1 MLSRVEERVEKEHQ
15 QMAESLEVSARPLA
29 CRPCVS
35 VNTLAPSS
43 PSPPL
48 NLSSKEVWEKAGS
61 LEEMEDSGIA
71 NSLDPLPTTHTISS
85 RGPN

>member
-1 MLSRVEERVEKEHQ
+1 MEREQEQ
-15 QMAESLEVSARPLA
+15 LDESLEASAGPLA

-48 NLSSKEVWEKAGS
+48 NLSSKEVWERGEAGS
-61 LEEMEDSGIA
+61 LDSKLEDSGIA
-71 NSLDPLPTTHTISS
+71 NSLDPLPTTTTHTISS

>member
-1 MLSRVEERVEKEHQ
+1 MEKEHQ
-15 QMAESLEVSARPLA
+15 QMDESLEVSARPLA

-48 NLSSKEVWEKAGS
+48 NLSSKEVWERGEAGS
-61 LEEMEDSGIA
+61 LEDSGIA
-71 NSLDPLPTTHTISS
+71 NSLDPLPIM
-85 RGPN
+85 